1 MLCRLGGQVVCN
13 CHFFPWKIAR
23 DQEARIPTC
32 RYSACCNL
40 RVDPGMTNWWSKG
53 PKFLPWVG
61 WKTKC
66 ECFWFSQSW
75 GRFWC
80 CSPRLETDV
89 EPLLTVRE
97 QSCSPVPEKTT
108 VNGKWTFWRCVLSI
122 ENGGYSMVMLVY
134 WRVYRDCI
142 LWISLQSHR

>member
-97 QSCSPVPEKTT
+97 QSCSPGARKDHSQWKMDVLKMCFKYWKWGIFDGYVSLLESISWLYTLDQFT
-108 VNGKWTFWRCVLSI
+108 VT
-122 ENGGYSMVMLVY
+122 
-134 WRVYRDCI
+134 
-142 LWISLQSHR
+142 